1 MNGMK
6 RFLFLTLLSCVGL
19 CTQVMAGEDK
29 KGDRDEEEDR
39 SISHD
44 PVKVEMSESML
55 TLHFMRSLGEVFIW
69 IVDDRGTLVY
79 EESLLISSPQSYC
92 VPMINCTENLRL
104 IILGDNIDL
113 ELPIFY

>member
-1 MNGMK
+1 MK

-44 PVKVEMSESML
+44 PVKVEIVNDGVMI
-55 TLHFMRSLGEVFIW
+55 HFMVPLGEVSVQVINDTNDLVYREEV
-69 IVDDRGTLVY
+69 IVDS
-79 EESLLISSPQSYC
+79 SLSYYIF
-92 VPMINCTENLRL
+92 INRPLCYKLF
-104 IILGDNIDL
+104 IIGDGINMDI
-113 ELPIFY
+113 PILSE

>member
-1 MNGMK
+1 MK

-44 PVKVEMSESML
+44 PVKVEIVNAVSYTHL
-55 TLHFMRSLGEVFIW
+55 TLP
-69 IVDDRGTLVY
+69 T
-79 EESLLISSPQSYC
+79 
-92 VPMINCTENLRL
+92 T
-104 IILGDNIDL
+104 
-113 ELPIFY
+113 